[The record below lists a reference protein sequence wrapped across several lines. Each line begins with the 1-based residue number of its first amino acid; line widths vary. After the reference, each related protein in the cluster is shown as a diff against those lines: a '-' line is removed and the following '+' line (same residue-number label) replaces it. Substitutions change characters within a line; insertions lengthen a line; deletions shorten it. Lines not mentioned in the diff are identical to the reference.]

1 MNVYEL
7 ASIALG
13 AAASW
18 SIPMYLRVFIYSPS
32 GSGRWPGESRSSVGN
47 YIVASCEVVKFPFAN
62 SVDRVYSTHARAFVP
77 TSVLRGADVHFGRAN
92 CAKDPMY

>member
-1 MNVYEL
+1 M
-7 ASIALG
+7 
-13 AAASW
+13 
-18 SIPMYLRVFIYSPS
+18 
-32 GSGRWPGESRSSVGN
+32 GN

-92 CAKDPMY
+92 CAKDPMLQSDVLMSAQCVPVCVVRL